1 MESGS
6 CLHPGREAVGGN
18 RLISTPSGTFP
29 AWLGVTSDKPGD
41 SPNLIP
47 ATPPVSGQ
55 GLDLGTRPVQST
67 ALPHLRGPLV

>member
-18 RLISTPSGTFP
+18 RLISTPSGTIP
-29 AWLGVTSDKPGD
+29 AWLGVTSNIPGA

-47 ATPPVSGQ
+47 ATLPVSRQ
-55 GLDLGTRPVQST
+55 GLDWGQDRCNQ
-67 ALPHLRGPLV
+67 PLCHTSAAR